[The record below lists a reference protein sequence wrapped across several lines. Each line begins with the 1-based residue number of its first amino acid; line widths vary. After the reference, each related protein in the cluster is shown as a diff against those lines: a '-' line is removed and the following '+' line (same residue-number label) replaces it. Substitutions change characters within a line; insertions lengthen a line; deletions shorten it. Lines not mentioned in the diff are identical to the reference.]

1 MPFVGI
7 TVFESEPSRECW
19 HEAGHAVVAHHLGM
33 KVLAIGFS
41 WVRGEHNEPN
51 PSSWIPT
58 DGFDNDRV
66 AVELFGGAAAEILK
80 LSNYDAMAL
89 RSDVMAFQELHCLHS
104 PEHYLQQAIDILRE
118 REGALERVHHRLM
131 EERVTPSYLRFQDT
145 ADHMWKQRHLAQ
157 EDFEAL
163 MVVPRAKEEKTSTVV
178 EPPLVTSEE

>member
-1 MPFVGI
+1 MSFVGI

-33 KVLAIGFS
+33 KVLAIGLS
-41 WVRGEHNEPN
+41 WVRGERSEPN

-89 RSDVMAFQELHCLHS
+89 HSDVEAFQELHCSHS
-104 PEHYLQQAIDILRE
+104 PEYYIQQAIDILKE
-118 REGALERVHHRLM
+118 REEALECVHHRLM
-131 EERVTPSYLRFQDT
+131 EERATPSYSRFQDT
-145 ADHMWKQRHLAQ
+145 ADHMWKQRHLTQ

-178 EPPLVTSEE
+178 DH